1 MRMTRRTFVKG
12 SAATGGLILAS
23 QFIDGGLLTLAASE
37 PGDGTA
43 IVGEEWVPTTCWI
56 GKQDCGMIARKING
70 RVVKFEGHK
79 GHPRNRGTLCPKG
92 VAQIQAVYDPNRVQT
107 PLVRTNGK
115 GKPGEFRPASW
126 EDALTLV
133 ATAMNDARK
142 KDPRLLI
149 WQKGRSKAKSF
160 YDTAFVKTT
169 GATKLHHGAF
179 CSDAAYRACEYTIGF
194 HGGLHPD
201 FRHTNYLLSLGWG
214 MVTAGGNKTCQI
226 TWIQQY
232 VEARERGMKMIA
244 LDPSRRNTG
253 PFADEWL
260 PIRPSTDMAFFLALC
275 NVLVENGYLDRE
287 YLTKHTN
294 SPFLVSADGT
304 FLRVDGKEQV
314 WDLAGGA
321 AVPVDTEGAEPALE
335 GSFTVDGQPVKTAFE
350 LFKQHVLQ
358 YTPEWAASICDLNA
372 AQIRQVAL
380 DFGEAARI
388 GSTIV
393 IDGVT
398 LPYRPVGLMGYHVS
412 QQELGFQMLRSSMLP
427 FMLVGAIEAVGGLRS
442 DTSRKLHDNFT
453 KLDEIEIDE
462 GPYNVYLKDSKYF
475 PINSNNS
482 SIAAQAMLDP
492 GKWDVDYVPEVA
504 IVHMAN
510 PVLSFPD
517 QEAVMAAYEKFKF
530 VAVIDPWLSET
541 ADYYADVVLP
551 AATIEK
557 YEGPLGVMDQYTDAT
572 TLRVPP
578 MAPLFQSKGE
588 IEIYIELCEK
598 AELLYGD
605 GGYID
610 QVNTALKL
618 DDPYKMPLDVK
629 PDVRDIFD
637 RWAKSAGYEDGVRFF
652 ETVGVSTKPIATE
665 KLYAPAWDPPYGGI
679 RHRLYGESLQGYGER
694 MKEMGVGPIYY
705 RQYTA
710 LPTWMEPTMEGSP
723 DEYDLYL
730 ITRKHIEH
738 KQSRTTFVP
747 ILNELM
753 PDQGLE
759 INPATARKRD
769 IEDGDEVVVWSHNAV
784 TDETRSIRT
793 RANYLE
799 SIRPDTVSL
808 SHHFGFW
815 TNPITEGQGPTPNT
829 IFYSGEGYVSN
840 TADQSFQV
848 KVRVSK

>member
-1 MRMTRRTFVKG
+1 MKVTRRTFVKG
-12 SAATGGLILAS
+12 GAATGGLLLAS
-23 QFIDGGLLTLAASE
+23 RFVDGGMLTLAARE

-43 IVGEEWVPTTCWI
+43 VLGEEWIPTTCWI
-56 GKQDCGMIARKING
+56 GKQECGMLARKVNG
-70 RVVKFEGHK
+70 RVVKFEGHPD
-79 GHPRNRGTLCPKG
+79 HPRNRGTLCPKG
-92 VAQIQAVYDPNRVQT
+92 MSQIQAIYDPSRVQT
-107 PLVRTNGK
+107 PLLRTNEK
-115 GKPGEFRPASW
+115 GVPGEFQPISW
-126 EDALTLV
+126 DDALSRV
-133 ATAMNDARK
+133 ATAMNNAIE

-149 WQKGRSKAKSF
+149 WQKGRSKAKAF

-169 GATKLHHGAF
+169 GATKLHHGAY

-201 FRHTNYLLSLGWG
+201 FSHTNYVLSLGWG
-214 MVTAGGNKTCQI
+214 MVTAGGNKFCQI
-226 TWIQQY
+226 TWIQQIM
-232 VEARERGMKMIA
+232 EARERGMKMVA

-260 PIRPSTDMAFFLALC
+260 PMKPSTDMAFFLALC
-275 NVLVENGYLDRE
+275 NVLIENGYLDRK
-287 YLTKHTN
+287 YLTNHTN

-314 WDLAGGA
+314 WDLASGS

-335 GSFTVDGQPVKTAFE
+335 GAYTVDGQLVRPSFE
-350 LFKQHVLQ
+350 VFKEHVIQ
-358 YTPEWAASICDLNA
+358 YTPEWAASICDLKA
-372 AQIRQVAL
+372 SQIRKVAL
-380 DFGEAARI
+380 DFGEAAKI

-412 QQELGFQMLRSSMLP
+412 QQELGFQMMRSSMLP

-442 DTSRKLHDNFT
+442 DTSRKLHANFD
-453 KLDEIEIDE
+453 KLDEIEIGD

-482 SIAAQAMLDP
+482 SIVAQAMLDP
-492 GKWDVDYVPEVA
+492 GKWGIDVVPEVC
-504 IVHMAN
+504 IVHYAN
-510 PVLSFPD
+510 PVLSFLD
-517 QEAVMAAYEKFKF
+517 QKAIMESYEKLKF

-551 AATIEK
+551 AATAEK
-557 YEGPLGVMDQYTDAT
+557 YEGPMGVTDGFTDAT
-572 TLRVPP
+572 TLRIPP
-578 MAPLFQSKGE
+578 MEPLGQSKGE
-588 IEIYIELCEK
+588 IDIYLDLCEK

-610 QVNTALKL
+610 QINKALKFDETYAL
-618 DDPYKMPLDVK
+618 PLDEK

-637 RWAKSAGYEDGVRFF
+637 RWATQGGYENGIEFF
-652 ETVGVSTKPIATE
+652 ETVGVSTTPISTE

-679 RHRLYGESLQGYGER
+679 RHRLYGESLQRYQET
-694 MKEMGVGPIYY
+694 MKEKGVGPFYY

-710 LPTWMEPTMEGSP
+710 LPTWMVPTMEGSP
-723 DEYDLYL
+723 DEFDLYL
-730 ITRKHIEH
+730 ISRKHIEH

-753 PDQGLE
+753 PKQGLE
-759 INPATARKRD
+759 INPETAKSRD
-769 IEDGDEVVVWSHNAV
+769 IEDGDEVTVWSHNAV
-784 TDETRSIRT
+784 TNETRSVKT
-793 RANYLE
+793 TAVYLE

-815 TNPITEGQGPTPNT
+815 TNPINEGQGPTPNT
-829 IFYSGEGYVSN
+829 VFFSGEGYVSN